1 MREQVILTVKEQ
13 QRLVVLTEMD
23 ARRITGQ
30 EAAQL
35 MGLSLRHT
43 RRLLAAYRQ
52 QGVAAV
58 AHGNRGRAAAR
69 RTPAAM
75 RDQVLLLART
85 IYLDY
90 NDQHFSEELAAQH
103 GLVLSRSTVRR
114 LRREAGLGSPRH
126 RRRPQHR
133 SRRARYPQAG
143 MLLQVDGSNHDWLEG
158 RGPRLTLLAAIDDAT
173 NEVPYALF
181 REQEDAAG
189 YFLLLRQIAASHGLP
204 LALYADRHT
213 IFQSPAA
220 ATLAQQLR
228 GEVPQSQ
235 FGRLLAELSIQLI
248 AARSPQAKGRVERLF
263 GTLQD
268 RLVKALRQANASSDT
283 EANAVLLQFLPA
295 FNARFTVPAAQPD
308 SQYRPWPATLPAEDV
323 LCFKHDRTVA
333 NDNTIS
339 FHGVTL
345 HIPAGPDRISY
356 AKARVQVRQYLDGRV
371 GICYHHQILT
381 IIQTQ
386 SVGPLRVGL
395 LGAIHQVVEPALPDP
410 DPQPTEAVDKPSQ
423 QPRKPAADHPWR
435 RPLNPERAARQQHK
449 GDISIEQ
456 LG

>member
-13 QRLVVLTEMD
+13 QRLLVLTEID
-23 ARRITGQ
+23 AGRITGQ

-35 MGLSLRHT
+35 MGLSVRQV

-52 QGVAAV
+52 HGVEAV
-58 AHGNRGRAAAR
+58 AHGNRGRAATR
-69 RTPAAM
+69 RTPEVV

-85 IYLDY
+85 TYLDY

-133 SRRARYPQAG
+133 RRRVRYPQAR
-143 MLLQVDGSNHDWLEG
+143 MLLQVDGSDHDWLEG

-181 REQEDAAG
+181 RAQEDAAG

-213 IFQSPAA
+213 IFQSPGT

-228 GEVPQSQ
+228 GEAPQSQ

-283 EANAVLLQFLPA
+283 EANAVLLHFLPA
-295 FNARFTVPAAQPD
+295 FNARFTLPAAQPG
-308 SQYRPWPATLPAEDV
+308 SQYRPWPTTLQADEAF
-323 LCFKHDRTVA
+323 CFKHERTVA

-345 HIPAGPDRISY
+345 HIPRGPDRISY

-371 GICYHHQILT
+371 GICYHNQILT

-386 SVGPLRVGL
+386 PVGPLRVGQ
-395 LGAIHQVVEPALPDP
+395 LGAIHQALEPAPPEP
-410 DPQPTEAVDKPSQ
+410 DPQPIESADQPSKR
-423 QPRKPAADHPWR
+423 PRKPAADHPWR
-435 RPLNPERAARQQHK
+435 RPLNPERAARQHK

-456 LG
+456 FG